1 MTTLKNINAL
11 PVRTWRRL
19 GVNGEKLDIDFPEP
33 GRFDIELPPLPDGV
47 TPADESVFV
56 CAEFKSSL
64 GDELATYSRVH
75 ANAGVRL
82 RVAKGR
88 RIGEAYTVRYKLTRE
103 APVLVDDNVIFAEAN
118 SEINVVIV
126 YDGGADAASG
136 DMTGFHCGLT
146 RVIAEN
152 CAVVRIMQLQTLGA
166 NTRHFSD
173 FSAVIA
179 NGARVELT
187 SIELGAGAVYA
198 GCHMKL
204 EGGGSEARSD
214 TFYLGDGDKKLDFNY
229 VARHLGRATK
239 SEMNASGALF
249 GACSKTYRAT
259 IDFVAGAGE
268 AKGAESETTLL
279 FSESSRNR
287 SAPVILCGE
296 ENVEGSH
303 AASVGKIDEGKLY
316 YLRSRGLTEAEAK
329 RLMVSA
335 LMESATRGVP
345 EGERERLREILSEK
359 IT

>member
-1 MTTLKNINAL
+1 MPATLKNINAL

-19 GVNGEKLDIDFPEP
+19 GVNGETLDIDFPPP
-33 GRFDIELPPLPDGV
+33 GRFDAPRPALPEGV
-47 TPADESVFV
+47 TRAHESVLV

-64 GDELATYSRVH
+64 GEELAAYTRVH
-75 ANAGVRL
+75 ANAGVRV

-88 RIGEAYTVRYKLTRE
+88 RAREPVTARYELGGGCP
-103 APVLVDDNVIFAEAN
+103 ALVDNNVIFAEPH
-118 SEINVVIV
+118 SEITVVLI
-126 YDGGADAASG
+126 YDGGDAPG
-136 DMTGFHCGLT
+136 LFHAGLT

-152 CAVVRIMQLQTLGA
+152 CSVVRVAQLQTFGA
-166 NTRHFSD
+166 GTRHFSD

-187 SIELGAGAVYA
+187 RIELGAGETYA

-204 EGGGSEARSD
+204 EGAGSEARAD
-214 TFYLGDGDKKLDFNY
+214 TFYLGGGDRKLDFNY

-249 GACSKTYRAT
+249 GNCEKTYRGT

-268 AKGAESETTLL
+268 SKGAESETTLL

-303 AASVGKIDEGKLY
+303 AASVGRIDEGKLY

-329 RLMVSA
+329 RLMTGA
-335 LMESATRGVP
+335 LMETAMRNVP
-345 EGERERLREILSEK
+345 EGERERLRETLGERID
-359 IT
+359 